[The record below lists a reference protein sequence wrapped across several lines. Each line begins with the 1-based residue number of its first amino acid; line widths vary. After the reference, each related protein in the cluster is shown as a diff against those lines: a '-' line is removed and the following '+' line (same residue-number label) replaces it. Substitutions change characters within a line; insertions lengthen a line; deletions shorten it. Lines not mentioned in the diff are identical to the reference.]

1 LREEARKERLEASD
15 AIAILLR
22 CPQKRRDRAKELRTL
37 GLFSESLL
45 FFFFFFCVCARAS
58 MRGQTWG
65 LDKAAYGVTLHF
77 DGFLVLRQKPNTL
90 LPYYR

>member
-37 GLFSESLL
+37 ALFSENL
-45 FFFFFFCVCARAS
+45 FFFFFFFYECVRARLCVGRLGDWIRLCMGSPFISTA
-58 MRGQTWG
+58 
-65 LDKAAYGVTLHF
+65 F
-77 DGFLVLRQKPNTL
+77 
-90 LPYYR
+90 